1 MSEAEID
8 YYFSLLF
15 CNFTHTNRN
24 LCVTNCDALSSILNL
39 NIVTM
44 KRVAIF
50 IAFMLIG
57 FTSCDKLRD
66 DSHFIHDG
74 YKVMYGE
81 YEVTSVISFQE
92 MMPKHLIEPATAKI
106 QEGRLLQD
114 GSKLTI
120 YQDMTYSLKESDLVV
135 SSGRYAIGVYENANC
150 EEKCYYYPGPSSFM
164 GYLKLMDNNGDTMYF
179 EMQVSAHEDKTK
191 CYGIPWAYQSFD
203 IQEGD
208 MSYHYGIRYGL
219 IYCE

>member
-1 MSEAEID
+1 
-8 YYFSLLF
+8 
-15 CNFTHTNRN
+15 
-24 LCVTNCDALSSILNL
+24 
-39 NIVTM
+39 M

-57 FTSCDKLRD
+57 FTSCDKLHD

-81 YEVTSVISFQE
+81 YEVTSVISFQDV
-92 MMPKHLIEPATAKI
+92 MPEHLIEPEKAKI
-106 QEGRLLQD
+106 QEGRSLQD

-120 YQDMTYSLKESDLVV
+120 NQDMTYYLKESDLVV

-150 EEKCYYYPGPSSFM
+150 EEECYYYPGPSSFM

-191 CYGIPWAYQSFD
+191 SYGIPWAYQESE
-203 IQEGD
+203 IAEGNRHI
-208 MSYHYGIRYGL
+208 HYGIRYGL

>member
-1 MSEAEID
+1 M
-8 YYFSLLF
+8 
-15 CNFTHTNRN
+15 R
-24 LCVTNCDALSSILNL
+24 
-39 NIVTM
+39 
-44 KRVAIF
+44 RVVIF
-50 IAFMLIG
+50 IALMLIG
-57 FTSCDKLRD
+57 FTSCDSGTQPYA
-66 DSHFIHDG
+66 SHFFHDG

-81 YEVTSVISFQE
+81 YEVTSVICFPE
-92 MMPKHLIEPATAKI
+92 HMPEHLIEQATEIVQK
-106 QEGRLLQD
+106 GRLLQD

-120 YQDMTYSLKESDLVV
+120 KQDMTYSLKESDMVV

-191 CYGIPWAYQSFD
+191 SYGIPWAYQSFETK
-203 IQEGD
+203 EGD
-208 MSYHYGIRYGL
+208 ISYHYGIRYGL

>member
-1 MSEAEID
+1 M
-8 YYFSLLF
+8 
-15 CNFTHTNRN
+15 
-24 LCVTNCDALSSILNL
+24 
-39 NIVTM
+39 TM

-50 IAFMLIG
+50 IAFMLMG
-57 FTSCDKLRD
+57 GTSCDKLRN

-81 YEVTSVISFQE
+81 YEVTSVICFPE
-92 MMPKHLIEPATAKI
+92 HMPEHLIESETEKI
-106 QEGRLLQD
+106 LESRLLQD
-114 GSKLTI
+114 ESKLTI
-120 YQDMTYSLKESDLVV
+120 NKNMTYSLKESDMVV
-135 SSGRYAIGVYENANC
+135 SSGRYDIGVYESANC

-191 CYGIPWAYQSFD
+191 SYGIPWAYQSFETK
-203 IQEGD
+203 EGD
-208 MSYHYGIRYGL
+208 ISYHYGIRYGL

>member
-1 MSEAEID
+1 
-8 YYFSLLF
+8 
-15 CNFTHTNRN
+15 
-24 LCVTNCDALSSILNL
+24 
-39 NIVTM
+39 M

-57 FTSCDKLRD
+57 FTSCDKLHD

-81 YEVTSVISFQE
+81 YEVTSVISFQDV
-92 MMPKHLIEPATAKI
+92 MPEHLIEPATAKI
-106 QEGRLLQD
+106 QEGRSLQD

-120 YQDMTYSLKESDLVV
+120 NQDMTYSLKESDLVV

-150 EEKCYYYPGPSSFM
+150 EEECYYYPGPSSFM
-164 GYLKLMDNNGDTMYF
+164 GYLKLMDYNGDTMYF

-191 CYGIPWAYQSFD
+191 SYGIPWAYQHFETK
-203 IQEGD
+203 EGD
-208 MSYHYGIRYGL
+208 ISYHYGIRYGL

>member
-1 MSEAEID
+1 
-8 YYFSLLF
+8 
-15 CNFTHTNRN
+15 
-24 LCVTNCDALSSILNL
+24 
-39 NIVTM
+39 M
-44 KRVAIF
+44 KRVTIF

-57 FTSCDKLRD
+57 FTSCDKLRN

-81 YEVTSVISFQE
+81 YEVTSVICFPE
-92 MMPKHLIEPATAKI
+92 HMPEHLIEQATEIVQK
-106 QEGRLLQD
+106 GRLLQD
-114 GSKLTI
+114 ESKLTI
-120 YQDMTYSLKESDLVV
+120 NQNMTYSLKESDMVV
-135 SSGRYAIGVYENANC
+135 SSGRYDIGVYENANC

-191 CYGIPWAYQSFD
+191 SYGIPWAYQQFEIAEGNRH
-203 IQEGD
+203 IQ
-208 MSYHYGIRYGL
+208 YGIRYGL

>member
-1 MSEAEID
+1 
-8 YYFSLLF
+8 
-15 CNFTHTNRN
+15 
-24 LCVTNCDALSSILNL
+24 
-39 NIVTM
+39 M
-44 KRVAIF
+44 KRVALF

-135 SSGRYAIGVYENANC
+135 SSGRYEIGVYENANC

-164 GYLKLMDNNGDTMYF
+164 GYLKLMDNNGDTRYF

-191 CYGIPWAYQSFD
+191 SYGIPWAYQSFD
-203 IQEGD
+203 ILEGD

>member
-1 MSEAEID
+1 
-8 YYFSLLF
+8 
-15 CNFTHTNRN
+15 
-24 LCVTNCDALSSILNL
+24 
-39 NIVTM
+39 M

-57 FTSCDKLRD
+57 FTSCDKLRN

-81 YEVTSVISFQE
+81 YEVTSVICFPE
-92 MMPKHLIEPATAKI
+92 HMPEHLIEQATEIVQK
-106 QEGRLLQD
+106 GRLLQD
-114 GSKLTI
+114 ESKLTI
-120 YQDMTYSLKESDLVV
+120 KKNMTYSLRESDLVI
-135 SSGRYAIGVYENANC
+135 SSGRYEAGLYDVAPAIEY
-150 EEKCYYYPGPSSFM
+150 CYYYSGLRSHLGFM
-164 GYLKLMDNNGDTMYF
+164 SLMDNNGDKMYF
-179 EMQVSAHEDKTK
+179 QMHVTAREDKTK
-191 CYGIPWAYQSFD
+191 SYGIPLAYQSFD

>member
-1 MSEAEID
+1 MSEAELD

-15 CNFTHTNRN
+15 CNFTLTNRN

-44 KRVAIF
+44 KRVATF

-57 FTSCDKLRD
+57 FTSCDKLRN

-81 YEVTSVISFQE
+81 YEVTSVISFQDV
-92 MMPKHLIEPATAKI
+92 MPEYLIEPATAKI
-106 QEGRLLQD
+106 KEGRSLQD

-120 YQDMTYSLKESDLVV
+120 NQDMTYSLKESDLVV

>member
-1 MSEAEID
+1 
-8 YYFSLLF
+8 
-15 CNFTHTNRN
+15 
-24 LCVTNCDALSSILNL
+24 
-39 NIVTM
+39 M
-44 KRVAIF
+44 KRVIIF

-57 FTSCDKLRD
+57 FISCDPD
-66 DSHFIHDG
+66 TQPYASHFIHDG

-81 YEVTSVISFQE
+81 YEVTSVISFQDV
-92 MMPKHLIEPATAKI
+92 MPEHLIEPATAKI
-106 QEGRLLQD
+106 QEGRSLQD

-120 YQDMTYSLKESDLVV
+120 NQDMTYSLKESDLVV
-135 SSGRYAIGVYENANC
+135 SSGRYAIAVYENANC

-191 CYGIPWAYQSFD
+191 SYGIPWAYQSFD
-203 IQEGD
+203 IQESD

>member
-1 MSEAEID
+1 
-8 YYFSLLF
+8 
-15 CNFTHTNRN
+15 
-24 LCVTNCDALSSILNL
+24 
-39 NIVTM
+39 M
-44 KRVAIF
+44 KRVATF

-81 YEVTSVISFQE
+81 YEVTSVISFQDV
-92 MMPKHLIEPATAKI
+92 MPEHLIEPATAKI
-106 QEGRLLQD
+106 QEGMSLQD

-120 YQDMTYSLKESDLVV
+120 NQDMTYSLKESDLVV

-164 GYLKLMDNNGDTMYF
+164 GYLKLMDNNGDTMYY